1 VRPKSVKYHSN
12 GLKETLFL
20 LIQFK
25 NLSFSL
31 DYIASR
37 SNSPAVIINDE
48 DLIIN
53 NFRLSLVMC

>member
-37 SNSPAVIINDE
+37 PSSPAK
-48 DLIIN
+48 
-53 NFRLSLVMC
+53 